1 MDCLGEKK
9 NTWALYCGGNE
20 IVLSNYASEFRR
32 PELRKYPEEAF
43 PLLPGQA
50 EKDKIADFFLAA
62 FGLAWRRAVAI
73 SPYPKK
79 RL

>member
-43 PLLPGQA
+43 PLTELPPCGGSFVQQLLR
-50 EKDKIADFFLAA
+50 ETLAY
-62 FGLAWRRAVAI
+62 GL
-73 SPYPKK
+73 
-79 RL
+79 

>member
-1 MDCLGEKK
+1 MSF
-9 NTWALYCGGNE
+9 
-20 IVLSNYASEFRR
+20 VLNVGS
-32 PELRKYPEEAF
+32 KYIF